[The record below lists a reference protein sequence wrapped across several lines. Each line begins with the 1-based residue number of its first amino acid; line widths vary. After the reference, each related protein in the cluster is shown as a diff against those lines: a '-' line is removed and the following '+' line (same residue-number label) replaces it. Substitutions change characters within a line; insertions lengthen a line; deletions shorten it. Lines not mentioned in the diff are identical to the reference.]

1 MKVWVEVPE
10 FWDELLE
17 KAARMEGWS
26 KRTDYLRELIKNDL
40 KAKVCSACEME
51 RRKRLLWWR
60 DNNVTAGRKLFLA
73 YRSSER
79 GSHYP

>member
-40 KAKVCSACEME
+40 KAKG
-51 RRKRLLWWR
+51 LLGVQ
-60 DNNVTAGRKLFLA
+60 NGREEKEAVIL
-73 YRSSER
+73 E
-79 GSHYP
+79 G